1 MLLRGCDEIVVSR
14 CRNRVNSCFFVCC
27 LLSLLILFVL
37 VLLLFC
43 LFFKICVDTFCV
55 DTAGEDTIEIF
66 DVGNVHK
73 MSENSN
79 TVAQRNFGKG
89 SFVIN
94 VKCQTTGGGV
104 GAVVNLSFD
113 ILKP

>member
-1 MLLRGCDEIVVSR
+1 MDSLLLRFTLK
-14 CRNRVNSCFFVCC
+14 SCEFVFFCH
-27 LLSLLILFVL
+27 
-37 VLLLFC
+37 
-43 LFFKICVDTFCV
+43 T
-55 DTAGEDTIEIF
+55 TGGEDTIEIF

-73 MSENSN
+73 MSENNN

-89 SFVIN
+89 SFAIN

-113 ILKP
+113 IFKV